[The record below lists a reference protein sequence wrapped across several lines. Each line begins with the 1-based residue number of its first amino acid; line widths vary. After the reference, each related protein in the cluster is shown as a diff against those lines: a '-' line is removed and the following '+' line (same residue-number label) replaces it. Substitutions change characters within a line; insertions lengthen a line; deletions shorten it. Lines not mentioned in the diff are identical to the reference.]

1 MHGIPGTPWISGR
14 DGTKGDQGM
23 PGNTGPQRPPCPA
36 GANVAKGE
44 QGIPGPKG
52 SQDQVECWLP
62 RTGESVLGKT
72 QMITGITV

>member
-1 MHGIPGTPWISGR
+1 MAYQVHLGYRAETGQKV
-14 DGTKGDQGM
+14 TKECQE
-23 PGNTGPQRPPCPA
+23 NTGPQGPPCPA
-36 GANVAKGE
+36 GANGAIGE

-62 RTGESVLGKT
+62 GTGESVLGKT